1 MGTTAEPLQLRK
13 NRRGSRLNRSHVAIS
28 DIILGAVCTKGL
40 TLYVSLNSIHVPARL
55 DLLYIT
61 RADLHAIVR
70 CTRVNVACVSL
81 RSAMVDLSDYL
92 RSDSFGVANPL

>member
-1 MGTTAEPLQLRK
+1 MRK
-13 NRRGSRLNRSHVAIS
+13 NRRRGGLNRSHVAIS
-28 DIILGAVCTKGL
+28 DNILGAVCTKGL

-55 DLLYIT
+55 DLVVHNESGP
-61 RADLHAIVR
+61 ACDR

-92 RSDSFGVANPL
+92 RSDSFARSHACSPSPGCHT

>member
-40 TLYVSLNSIHVPARL
+40 TLYVSLNSIHVPARAWT
-55 DLLYIT
+55 LLYIT
-61 RADLHAIVR
+61 RADLHAIDAR
-70 CTRVNVACVSL
+70 E
-81 RSAMVDLSDYL
+81 
-92 RSDSFGVANPL
+92 

>member
-28 DIILGAVCTKGL
+28 DIILGAVCTKGF

-55 DLLYIT
+55 DLVVHNESGP
-61 RADLHAIVR
+61 ACDR

-81 RSAMVDLSDYL
+81 RSAMIDLSDYL